1 MIDRSGHDGRSSE
14 TKNPASL
21 IKSRIFD
28 PCDFTR
34 VDQRHC
40 ADHHRLLRAGG
51 DNDLICMTAGAPII
65 AQISSDRLAQIGV
78 AAARGI
84 LEQMGAFP
92 GQDLCSEVF
101 PDFNWK
107 FVERGQRRYKG
118 DPGRSG
124 DSVIERFS
132 GAFVGKSS
140 DSIRKT
146 ERALNQ
152 PGRLWTAWA

>member
-1 MIDRSGHDGRSSE
+1 MILGFGCFEGRPITIPSLIDRSGHDGRSSE

-28 PCDFTR
+28 PRNFTR
-34 VDQRHC
+34 VDQRHR

-51 DNDLICMTAGAPII
+51 DDNLIGMTAGAPVI
-65 AQISSDRLAQIGV
+65 AQIGSDRFAQIGV

-101 PDFNWK
+101 PDFDWK
-107 FVERGQRRYKG
+107 FVERGERGNKG
-118 DPGRSG
+118 DTGRAG
-124 DSVIERFS
+124 NSVIKLLS
-132 GAFVGKSS
+132 Q
-140 DSIRKT
+140 
-146 ERALNQ
+146 RACLEDF
-152 PGRLWTAWA
+152 